1 MSDQAAAWLNL
12 YAGCVAFQGR
22 GLLILGPSG
31 SGKSALA
38 LQMMA
43 YGATLVA
50 DDRTEVQNQSG
61 SLIARCPEAIRGLIE
76 ARGIGLLN
84 ADTLPFVRLAL
95 AIDLGHADAA
105 RLPQSHYIPLLGVTL
120 DLVRAQPSAHLAA
133 ALLQYLRAGR
143 YR

>member
-1 MSDQAAAWLNL
+1 MTAGPEVWQNL
-12 YAGCVAFQGR
+12 HAGCVAYFGR

-38 LQMMA
+38 LQLMA

-50 DDRTEVQNQSG
+50 DDRTEIQNRNG
-61 SLIARCPEAIRGLIE
+61 VLIARSPETIRGLIE

-84 ADTLPFVRLAL
+84 ADSLPFAPLAL
-95 AIDLGHADAA
+95 AVDLGHADAA
-105 RLPQSHYIPLLGVTL
+105 RLPQSHNITLLGVTL
-120 DLVRAQPSAHLAA
+120 DLVRATPAPHLAA

-143 YR
+143 HS